1 MFRPCS
7 GAAPIGLLSRGS
19 NTPLDNTM
27 ETKAAYWESRIK
39 TYGFQR
45 MTGLS
50 LVEITVRSARI
61 EALGQVFCRLA
72 EAGVGFHLVFSRTS
86 FRGLEVSLLV
96 TAQWAKVIEEHM
108 QGLMEDAN
116 KVILRISASEM
127 VFFQGPHFGDRYGI
141 LDAAA
146 RGLAARGIGM
156 KATVCSGSCIYIVLP
171 EGKSEE
177 AVLALS
183 EIFEIPRASSQ
194 KHSRTPG

>member
-1 MFRPCS
+1 M
-7 GAAPIGLLSRGS
+7 G
-19 NTPLDNTM
+19 NTL
-27 ETKAAYWESRIK
+27 ETKAAYWEPRIK

-50 LVEITVRSARI
+50 LVEMTVPRAGIESLGSA
-61 EALGQVFCRLA
+61 FCRLA
-72 EAGVGFHLVFSRTS
+72 DAGVGFHLVFSRTS

>member
-1 MFRPCS
+1 
-7 GAAPIGLLSRGS
+7 
-19 NTPLDNTM
+19 M
-27 ETKAAYWESRIK
+27 ETKAAYWEPRIK

-50 LVEITVRSARI
+50 LVQITVGSAGI

-72 EAGVGFHLVFSRTS
+72 EAEVGFHLVFSRPS
-86 FRGLEVSLLV
+86 FQGLEVSLLV
-96 TAQWAKVIEEHM
+96 TTQWAKVIEEHM
-108 QGLMEDAN
+108 KELMENAN
-116 KVILRISASEM
+116 TLTQRTSASEM

-141 LDAAA
+141 LDAAV
-146 RGLAARGIGM
+146 RGLVARGIGM
-156 KATVCSGSCIYIVLP
+156 KATVCSGSCIYMVLP

-194 KHSRTPG
+194 KHSATSG

>member
-1 MFRPCS
+1 L
-7 GAAPIGLLSRGS
+7 G
-19 NTPLDNTM
+19 NTL
-27 ETKAAYWESRIK
+27 ETKAAYWEPRIK

-50 LVEITVRSARI
+50 LVEMTVPRAGI
-61 EALGQVFCRLA
+61 ESLGAAFCRLA
-72 EAGVGFHLVFSRTS
+72 DAGVGFHLVFSRTS

-108 QGLMEDAN
+108 QKLVEGAD
-116 KVILRISASEM
+116 KVVGRTSPAEM

-141 LDAAA
+141 LDAAV

-171 EGKSEE
+171 EGKSDE

-183 EIFEIPRASSQ
+183 EVFEIPRAASHKRSS
-194 KHSRTPG
+194 PAG